1 MITLTP
7 VSSGITRSVLPDSG
21 IHPAPFT
28 LAFPWLYPN
37 VWSHVYPERAGIPKT
52 RGGCHSSLGSSGEI
66 SISHSGVSCGHR
78 STRLRQSLYDLARD
92 GGLFRTPQVSLPDSP
107 PLICVLTT
115 RHTPHLGKANLRRS
129 CAPSDYISSR
139 QLCTQQR
146 GRTSIWIYT
155 QSTPNS
161 ARSHYDINSG
171 IHIYL
176 TTINNASLSH
186 NSKYVRLLQERTLNK
201 PDFPR
206 HHRRPPPVKA
216 AISHGDSR
224 DSLSYSELPSTNCFV
239 HNI

>member
-1 MITLTP
+1 MQCSNDNFNPRLFGNPQIRPPGLRNPPSTVHTGFPLAIPERMIT
-7 VSSGITRSVLPDSG
+7 
-21 IHPAPFT
+21 
-28 LAFPWLYPN
+28 
-37 VWSHVYPERAGIPKT
+37 
-52 RGGCHSSLGSSGEI
+52 
-66 SISHSGVSCGHR
+66 
-78 STRLRQSLYDLARD
+78 RQSLYDLARD

>member
-1 MITLTP
+1 MYVHTYTQKGRVSPKLERVVTPPSDLPETSASPTRVSAVVTRMFHTPQTIT
-7 VSSGITRSVLPDSG
+7 
-21 IHPAPFT
+21 
-28 LAFPWLYPN
+28 N
-37 VWSHVYPERAGIPKT
+37 
-52 RGGCHSSLGSSGEI
+52 
-66 SISHSGVSCGHR
+66 
-78 STRLRQSLYDLARD
+78 DLA
-92 GGLFRTPQVSLPDSP
+92 GLFRTPQASLPDSL

-115 RHTPHLGKANLRRS
+115 RHTPHFGNANLRRS
-129 CAPSDYISSR
+129 CAPSDYISLR

-155 QSTPNS
+155 KNTPNS
-161 ARSHYDINSG
+161 ARLRYNINSG

-186 NSKYVRLLQERTLNK
+186 NSKYVRLLQKRMLSN

-224 DSLSYSELPSTNCFV
+224 DSLSDPEPPSTNCFV